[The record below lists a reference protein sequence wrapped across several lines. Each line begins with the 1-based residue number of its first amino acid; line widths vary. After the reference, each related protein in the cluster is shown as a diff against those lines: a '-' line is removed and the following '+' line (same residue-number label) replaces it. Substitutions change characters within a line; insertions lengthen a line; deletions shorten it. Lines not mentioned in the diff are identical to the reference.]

1 MPRKILLEK
10 NIHPAIQSMV
20 SNNNSDIV
28 TEVQEAV
35 AKNKVV
41 VVGMAQNPQP
51 KKARKILKK
60 LGIEHK
66 YLEYGNYFN
75 TWYRRN
81 ALKMWTGWPTF
92 PMIFINGILIG
103 GTEDIERLIEEDE
116 LSDLLQTS
124 QVD

>member
-10 NIHPAIQSMV
+10 NIHPAIQSV
-20 SNNNSDIV
+20 ISNNNSEIV

-35 AKNKVV
+35 ANNKVV
-41 VVGMAQNPQP
+41 VIGMAQNPQP
-51 KKARKILKK
+51 KKAGKMLKE
-60 LGIEHK
+60 LGIEYK

-92 PMIFINGILIG
+92 PMIFINGMLIG
-103 GTEDIERLIEEDE
+103 GTEDMQRLIDEDE
-116 LSDLLQTS
+116 FSDLLQAS
-124 QVD
+124 QAD